1 MATGRVQ
8 YGVWRV
14 EDGWDD
20 PFPGQGVAMA
30 GRFLSLEEAAEK
42 LGVSADDVHRLI
54 DRKKLYPIRDGGGL
68 KFKADDLDQYLL
80 ELQEEAGT
88 SEDLVA
94 QPEATAAVE
103 ATPLQL
109 DANADDSLTLDVEAI
124 IDLEPA
130 SVVAVAAPLSA
141 IELADDVAA
150 LGSEATPAPVLKDQP
165 ATTEPDSLVLL
176 EADDAAGSDVIVLA
190 DEAGPGGD
198 AASVISGLSAP
209 VINTA
214 AEASG
219 GEVVLADS
227 GRLSLDRDDL
237 ELESI
242 IAASAPALP
251 TADQPAEEGTLS
263 IDLGE
268 PILGD
273 PLASGAL
280 ESPAASL
287 VLGSDDELVVGSNA
301 PSGKVGSA
309 LSDVLDS
316 GVLIE
321 EKAVELEGIQAWDE
335 VDLGIEEDDEEQ
347 DAAALGGDDFGL
359 NAGGAAADGGDFDFG
374 GAGQDDFDLGGSG
387 ESGSVVMPADQTE
400 ASDFFPSGIEAS
412 GLSGQSFE
420 GTAGFSGSLD
430 FPGDM
435 VADIRFSTWQICG
448 LICCSLILLTGG
460 IVAFDLVRTIGSPQ
474 GTALANPLLNAL
486 AETFGWR

>member
-1 MATGRVQ
+1 
-8 YGVWRV
+8 
-14 EDGWDD
+14 
-20 PFPGQGVAMA
+20 MA

-42 LGVSADDVHRLI
+42 LGVSADDVHRLV
-54 DRKKLYPIRDGGGL
+54 DRKKLYPIRDGGSL
-68 KFKADDLDQYLL
+68 KFKGDDLDQYML

-88 SEDLVA
+88 SDDLVA

-103 ATPLQL
+103 AAPLER
-109 DANADDSLTLDVEAI
+109 DADADDSLTLDVEAM

-130 SVVAVAAPLSA
+130 SVIEAEPASVVAVEEPLSA
-141 IELADDVAA
+141 IELAEDVAA
-150 LGSEATPAPVLKDQP
+150 AGPEATPAPVVAAEP
-165 ATTEPDSLVLL
+165 VAAEPDSLVLL
-176 EADDAAGSDVIVLA
+176 EADNDAGSDVIVLA

-209 VINTA
+209 VINT

-242 IAASAPALP
+242 IAASAPSLP
-251 TADQPAEEGTLS
+251 AADEPLEEGTLS

-273 PLASGAL
+273 PLASGGL

-287 VLGSDDELVVGSNA
+287 ILGSDDDLVVGSNA

-321 EKAVELEGIQAWDE
+321 EKAVELEGIQTWDE
-335 VDLGIEEDDEEQ
+335 VDLGIEEEEEEEEEASADLGDEAGGVSLSGGFGGEF
-347 DAAALGGDDFGL
+347 DNEDFNLGGTD
-359 NAGGAAADGGDFDFG
+359 
-374 GAGQDDFDLGGSG
+374 
-387 ESGSVVMPADQTE
+387 ESGSINLPADASE
-400 ASDFFPSGIEAS
+400 ASDLFPSGIDSS
-412 GLSGQSFE
+412 GLSGQSF
-420 GTAGFSGSLD
+420 GVGSGLSGSLEL
-430 FPGDM
+430 PGDM